1 VNAAIDDVWLH
12 SSVIS
17 ILFTNEGIVG
27 YFDNVRPL
35 AIRVIA

>member
-17 ILFTNEGIVG
+17 ILITIEGIIG

-35 AIRVIA
+35 AIWVKA